1 MFALDVGQS
10 IGLMFEPGD
19 KAASSQIVMKDLVK
33 PFSFT
38 EWATTFVDKWEWNE
52 AKTCQFLS
60 YDGYDVLG
68 D

>member
-38 EWATTFVDKWEWNE
+38 EWATTFVDK
-52 AKTCQFLS
+52 
-60 YDGYDVLG
+60 
-68 D
+68 